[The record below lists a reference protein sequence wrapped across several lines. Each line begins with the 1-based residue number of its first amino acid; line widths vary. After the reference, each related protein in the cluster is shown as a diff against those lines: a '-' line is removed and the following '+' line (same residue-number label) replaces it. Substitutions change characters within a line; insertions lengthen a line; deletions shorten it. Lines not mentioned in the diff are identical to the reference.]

1 MTDIRDWIAAHRDA
15 MLADLSQYV
24 GIETPSDDKPSLA
37 RGLSWLDGWLRDRLG
52 EPAEMRHT
60 DGGPYGDI
68 RVYDYTG
75 TGTEP
80 VLLLCHYDTVWPFGT
95 ITGRPFLVDGD
106 RVTGP
111 GVFDMKAGLVQA
123 VWALRALAAA
133 SLPVPPVRLL
143 LNGDEEI
150 GSLASRP
157 VIEAEAKGAR
167 ATLVFEAS
175 AEGALKTARKGVGL
189 FRVTATGVE
198 AHAGLDPGAG
208 ASAVD
213 EIARVVL
220 ALHGLTDLE
229 AGTTVNVG
237 VLTGGTRSN
246 VVAGVAEA
254 RVDVRVRSTAEAERI
269 DQALA
274 GLTAHHPRA
283 TLTVDGGWNRP
294 VMERTPAIAALF
306 RLARE
311 RAAELGIT
319 LRECAVGGASDGNF
333 VAASGAPV
341 LDGFGAVGDGA
352 HARHEHV
359 SVAGML
365 ERTALAAFVL
375 RAFTAGE
382 PVQLSQ
388 ASSAARIRS

>member
-1 MTDIRDWIAAHRDA
+1 MTDVQDWVAAHRDD
-15 MLADLSQYV
+15 MLADLSRYV
-24 GIETPSDDKPSLA
+24 GIETPSDDKPSLVT
-37 RGLSWLDGWLRDRLG
+37 GLSWLDGWLRDRLG

-68 RVYDYTG
+68 RVYDHRG

-80 VLLLCHYDTVWPFGT
+80 VLLLCHYNTVWPLGT
-95 ITGRPFLVDGD
+95 IADRPFRVDGD

-133 SLPVPPVRLL
+133 GLPAPPIRLL

-157 VIEAEAKGAR
+157 VIEAEAQGTR

-175 AEGALKTARKGVGL
+175 ADGALKTARKGVGL

-198 AHAGLDPGAG
+198 AHAGLDPGEG

-220 ALHGLTDLE
+220 ALHGLTDLG

-237 VLTGGTRSN
+237 VLAGGTRSN
-246 VVAGVAEA
+246 VVAGAAEA
-254 RVDVRVRSTAEAERI
+254 RVDVRVRSTAEAARI
-269 DQALA
+269 DRALA
-274 GLTAHHPRA
+274 GLTAHDPRA

-306 RLARE
+306 QLARE
-311 RAAELGIT
+311 RAAELGVT

-333 VAASGAPV
+333 VAALGTPV

-365 ERTALAAFVL
+365 ERTALAAAVL
-375 RAFTAGE
+375 RALATDE
-382 PVQLSQ
+382 PT
-388 ASSAARIRS
+388 